1 MLLCTINLSRAAAV
15 MIAALL
21 VLAAPV
27 APVAAQGPAYL
38 ADVDDL
44 PLAPGLVEDEEGR
57 IAFDKPEGRIVQAV
71 ASGAVDPVAVRA
83 FYAETL
89 PALGWQPRAE
99 RTWTRGKETLRLNV
113 NSRDGGVVVRF
124 AIAPSAP

>member
-1 MLLCTINLSRAAAV
+1 MLLCTINLSRVAV
-15 MIAALL
+15 VLTAALL

-44 PLAPGLVEDEEGR
+44 PLAPGLVEDTEGR

-71 ASGAVDPVAVRA
+71 ASGAADPAAVRA

-89 PALGWQPRAE
+89 PALGWQPGAE
-99 RTWTRGKETLRLNV
+99 QTWTRGKETLRLNLDTT
-113 NSRDGGVVVRF
+113 DGVVVVRF